1 MLMEPRT
8 EILPRLAAEAGTVYA
23 AVPDRPAAGLLDHMA
38 ALADR
43 RDRDM
48 GELVRCLVSA
58 HTSDDVAEL
67 TGGMSLQ
74 VWLQR
79 EARCMR
85 GEAREILGAVD
96 VLRAMPATLVGLSD
110 RWLSWSQTSAICRAA
125 RRVPVGRRG
134 ELDDLVGGAMLR
146 PRAGNP
152 TRSWQD
158 MWDWVDPAA
167 AVAVGAGRGRPP
179 AATGS

>member
-8 EILPRLAAEAGTVYA
+8 EILLRLAAEAGTVYA
-23 AVPDRPAAGLLDHMA
+23 AVPDRPAAGRLDHVA

-43 RDRDM
+43 RDR
-48 GELVRCLVSA
+48 EWRLVRRLVSA
-58 HTSDDVAEL
+58 HTSDDLAEL
-67 TGGMSLQ
+67 TGGMSLH
-74 VWLQR
+74 VWLQH
-79 EARCMR
+79 EARCTR

-134 ELDDLVGGAMLR
+134 ELDHLVGGAMLR
-146 PRAGNP
+146 IGTGNP
-152 TRSWQD
+152 TRSWPD
-158 MWDWVDPAA
+158 VWHWVDAAA
-167 AVAVGAGRGRPP
+167 AVAAGAGRGRRR
-179 AATGS
+179 ASTGS